1 MYKKIVSNI
10 KIYHDD
16 ITSKGLKY
24 FFTARILK
32 FDTSR
37 SIYNL
42 FRPHKVKIN
51 GHTMHIDK
59 NDTII
64 SHELLTHKVWDPYC
78 TKIFSEIIKKDWT
91 VLDIG
96 AHIGYY
102 SLLASSLVGDRGR
115 VYSFEPD
122 PHNFSLLQKNIYEN
136 NISNVELINKAVG
149 EKKRKV
155 TFHVNTRN
163 TGDNRIFDNGQLRK
177 EIKVQQIAI
186 DEFLLKIPVD
196 FIKIDIQGSEM
207 NAMLGMKKLLS
218 MNKNIIILTELWPEG
233 LKMSNSSISEY
244 LTFLEKRHFY
254 LYLVSEENK
263 TISLTSK
270 KALIDDYVA
279 RKLYDTNLICTK
291 KKLTPGF
298 LKKLNSL

>member
-1 MYKKIVSNI
+1 MYRKIRSNI

-16 ITSKGLKY
+16 ITRKGLKY

-32 FDTSR
+32 FDTTR

-42 FRPHKVKIN
+42 FRPHKVTVN
-51 GHTMHIDK
+51 GHIVYVDK

-64 SHELLTHKVWDPYC
+64 SHELLTHKMWDPYC
-78 TKIFSEIIKKDWT
+78 TKVFSEIVKKDWT

-102 SLLASSLVGDRGR
+102 SLLASSLVGNKGR

-122 PHNFSLLQKNIYEN
+122 PHNFSLLQKNILEN
-136 NISNVELINKAVG
+136 NIHNVELINKAVG

-186 DEFLLKIPVD
+186 DEFLPKIPVD

-207 NAMLGMKKLLS
+207 KAMLGMKKLLT
-218 MNKNIIILTELWPEG
+218 MNRNIIILTELWPEG
-233 LKMSNSSISEY
+233 LEMSNSSISEY

-254 LYLVSEENK
+254 FYLVSEEK
-263 TISLTSK
+263 KEISLTSK
-270 KALIDDYVA
+270 KDLLEEYALQ
-279 RKLYDTNLICTK
+279 KLYDTNLVCTR
-291 KKLTPGF
+291 KKLSPSL